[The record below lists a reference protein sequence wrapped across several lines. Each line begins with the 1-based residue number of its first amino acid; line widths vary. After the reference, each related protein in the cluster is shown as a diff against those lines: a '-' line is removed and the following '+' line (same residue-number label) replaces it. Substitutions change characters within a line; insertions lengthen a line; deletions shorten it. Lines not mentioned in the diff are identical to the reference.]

1 MYHQYLERQIKKY
14 LGDTNIT
21 DDRINQLLHTIS
33 NTYAGYERDR
43 ELNEHVFAINEQEY
57 QVINNRLQQF
67 NLQLESKVQERTKEL
82 EDIAQFPI
90 ENPNPIFRV
99 SMDGNILFFN
109 PAAKEIKHI
118 QFQGRA
124 YTINKFFSE
133 QVKKIKDSGTFDLNF
148 KDIQYLFYYKKIE
161 GKNYINFYGA
171 DITEKN
177 KLRDEAQENFK
188 KLNNFLESTA
198 DVYYIIHQKNH
209 KKNLLTNQWKQIF
222 GFDGKGMKDIFIE
235 KSTCVISE
243 SPKLHY
249 SRIKKLKAGESINIL
264 YQAKNKETGISFWL
278 SESIIKQYDEQIN
291 DIVISGRITDVTS
304 EQLHAMK
311 IAESEGRFRNFMDS
325 VPVMVW
331 VSNENNIVTYSNK
344 ASKSFLGYALEKL
357 KDYREYKLFIHPEDR
372 KTAIDQW
379 RKCIKTKKE
388 IISQYRLKNAKG
400 IYHNILEKAVPRFY
414 EDGQFAGYIGAYFDL
429 TKEKE
434 SQQNLLL
441 EKQKHELLTQN
452 SPDIIF
458 LTNQDGIIEFV
469 SPTAQRILGYRADEM
484 IKKHINKFICKEC
497 LTQLNTL
504 SWLKKL
510 PKNPRKLEYRM
521 KKKNGEL
528 LWIESAMTTIKNGTV
543 AGQKILMHNRD
554 IDSIKHAEEI
564 LIQNEQKYRGLFEN
578 MHLGVMEVDL
588 NDKIQWV
595 NRSFERL
602 TGYKLT
608 FLKGKNAYDLF
619 LNSSVSK
626 QIMKNVANVRKEKA
640 DSIYEVKMKKNDG
653 VLIDVV
659 ISGSPIID
667 IQGNV
672 RGSIGIHWDVTDI
685 RKMEKMI
692 EEEKILRQKE
702 VMQAT
707 LNAEEQQ
714 REILGNELHDGVG
727 HILTY
732 TSLFLQMASDSDK
745 GTSELFNKAHTKVEQ
760 ALNEVR
766 RISRSLI
773 PPALIDLGLKE
784 AIIELFN
791 QYIEIDKLK
800 FKIECNDSDI
810 RDIDFNVQRNIYRII
825 QELLNN
831 TVKHAN
837 ASTVNLIF
845 RRTSSKLYLEY
856 FDNGIGFDINKVKKG
871 VGLRSIENRAYF
883 YGGTTQIKSG
893 KYKGTH
899 YIFELPLKNII
910 NNRKK
915 RIHSKKV
922 KL

>member
-14 LGDTNIT
+14 LGDTHIT
-21 DDRINQLLHTIS
+21 DERIQQLLHAVS

-57 QVINNRLQQF
+57 QAINNRLKHF
-67 NLQLESKVQERTKEL
+67 NIQLETKVKERTKDL
-82 EDIAQFPI
+82 EDIAQFPM

-99 SMDGNILFFN
+99 STDGKILFLN
-109 PAAKEIKHI
+109 PVAKNIKNVH
-118 QFQGRA
+118 FQGRA
-124 YTINKFFSE
+124 YNINKLFLE
-133 QVKKIKDSGTFDLNF
+133 LIKKVDDSGTFDLRA
-148 KDIQYLFYYKKIE
+148 KDVQYLFYYKKID

-177 KLRDEAQENFK
+177 NLRDEAQESFK
-188 KLNNFLESTA
+188 RLHNFLESTA
-198 DVYYIIHQKNH
+198 DVYYIIHKKNQQ
-209 KKNLLTNQWKQIF
+209 KNLLTNQWNHIF
-222 GFDGKGMKDIFIE
+222 GFDGKQTKDIFMD
-235 KSTCVISE
+235 KSNCVVSE

-249 SRIKKLKAGESINIL
+249 DRIKKLKPGESINIL
-264 YQAKNKETGISFWL
+264 YQALNKKTGTSYWL

-304 EQLHAMK
+304 EQLHTMK
-311 IAESEGRFRNFMDS
+311 IAESEGRFRSFMDS
-325 VPVMVW
+325 IPVMVW
-331 VSNENNIVTYSNK
+331 VADENNIVTYSNK
-344 ASKSFLGYALEKL
+344 ASKSFLGYELEKL
-357 KDYREYKLFIHPEDR
+357 KDYQEYKLFIHPDDR
-372 KTAIDQW
+372 KSAIDEW
-379 RKCIKTKKE
+379 RKCVKSKTE

-434 SQQNLLL
+434 SQQNLIL

-452 SPDIIF
+452 SPDIIL
-458 LTNQDGIIEFV
+458 LTDQDGIIEFV
-469 SPTAQRILGYRADEM
+469 SPTAQRILGYRAEEM
-484 IKKHINKFICKEC
+484 IQKNINNFICKEC
-497 LTQLNTL
+497 LTQLNTF
-504 SWLKKL
+504 SWLKNL
-510 PKNPRKLEYRM
+510 PNKDSQKLEFRM
-521 KKKNGEL
+521 RKKNGDL
-528 LWIESAMTTIKNGTV
+528 LWIESAMTTIKNEGK

-588 NDKIQWV
+588 NDKILWA
-595 NRSFERL
+595 NRSFEIL
-602 TGYKLT
+602 TGYDMS

-619 LNSSVSK
+619 LNTSVSK
-626 QIMKNVANVRKEKA
+626 QIMKNVTTVRSKKN
-640 DSIYEVKMKKNDG
+640 DSIYEVKMKKNHGD
-653 VLIDVV
+653 LIDVV

-667 IQGNV
+667 LQGKV
-672 RGSIGIHWDVTDI
+672 RGSIGIHWDVTEI

-692 EEEKILRQKE
+692 EEEKTLRQKE

-714 REILGNELHDGVG
+714 RQILGNELHDGVG

-732 TSLFLQMASDSDK
+732 TSLFLQMASGSDK
-745 GTSELFNKAHTKVEQ
+745 ESSNLFNKAHTKVEE

-773 PPALIDLGLKE
+773 PPALIDLGLKD
-784 AIIELFN
+784 AIVELFN
-791 QYIEIDKLK
+791 QYIELDKLK
-800 FKIECNDSDI
+800 FKIESNTADI

-825 QELLNN
+825 QELMNN
-831 TVKHAN
+831 TIKHAN
-837 ASTVNLIF
+837 ASTVSLIF
-845 RRTSSKLYLEY
+845 RRTKSKLYLEY

-871 VGLRSIENRAYF
+871 VGLKSIENRAYF
-883 YGGTTQIKSG
+883 YGGTTEIKSG
-893 KYKGTH
+893 QYNGTH
-899 YIFELPLKNII
+899 YIFELPLKNILI
-910 NNRKK
+910 NSAKSN
-915 RIHSKKV
+915 HSKKA
-922 KL
+922 K